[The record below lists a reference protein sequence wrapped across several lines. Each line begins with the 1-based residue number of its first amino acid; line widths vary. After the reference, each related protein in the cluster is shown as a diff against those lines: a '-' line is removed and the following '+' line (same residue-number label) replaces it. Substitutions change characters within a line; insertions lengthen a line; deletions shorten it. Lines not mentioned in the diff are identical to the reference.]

1 MTTPVDNGMT
11 EEESGDMSTHTYRD
25 LSFGA
30 PGSRVS
36 LDDFM
41 SDVKISL
48 GTDIGK
54 DLEEDAR
61 ELSEIDGVPAPP
73 KLSITG
79 SSLSSSIT
87 WDPEPLSSSWIS
99 STVKTTIRIPAG
111 TKFIQDPDT
120 GEFTNV
126 DDIVVEL

>member
-1 MTTPVDNGMT
+1 
-11 EEESGDMSTHTYRD
+11 
-25 LSFGA
+25 
-30 PGSRVS
+30 
-36 LDDFM
+36 M